1 MATDRAAYP
10 VFAPILDEF
19 QSCKAPRYGNGIVI
33 GKLMNVSTAPNY
45 TICSALARY
54 KHRFE
59 YAIVTLGTTEIPT
72 AAAVTMFGY
81 KLNANILTDPIMAG
95 ISGGFGY
102 IKRERM
108 DGKIK
113 YCVPWIYNVTFTP
126 PSDSAITK
134 GETVTFT
141 TPSLTGTALSE
152 TPSWRELFYF
162 DSFKEAKAFLKC
174 KAGIR

>member
-10 VFAPILDEF
+10 VFSPIVEES
-19 QSCKAPRYGNGIVI
+19 QNGKPPRYGNGAVI

-45 TICSALARY
+45 TVCSALAKY

-72 AAAVTMFGY
+72 MAAVTMFGY
-81 KLNANILTDPIMAG
+81 KLNANTLTEPLVTG

-102 IKRERM
+102 IKRERI
-108 DGKIK
+108 DGQIK
-113 YCVPWIYNVTFTP
+113 YCVPWLYNVTFTP

-134 GETVTFT
+134 GATTTFT

-152 TPSWRELFYF
+152 APSWREFFYF
-162 DSFKEAKAFLKC
+162 DSFEEAKAFLKC
-174 KAGIR
+174 KAGI